1 MIIKNDF
8 FKDRNYLQEEKE
20 GLDRA
25 VENFNKRYKKGE
37 VKKEKF
43 FKTKWRIC
51 QKTKSVKWKNK
62 KRALI

>member
-37 VKKEKF
+37 VKKKIFLNKMKNLLEDK
-43 FKTKWRIC
+43 
-51 QKTKSVKWKNK
+51 KS
-62 KRALI
+62 

>member
-37 VKKEKF
+37 VKKENF
-43 FKTKWRIC
+43 FKQNEEFLEMSK
-51 QKTKSVKWKNK
+51 KS
-62 KRALI
+62 

>member
-37 VKKEKF
+37 VKKENFLKQNEEYA
-43 FKTKWRIC
+43 KR
-51 QKTKSVKWKNK
+51 QKALNEKI
-62 KRALI
+62 KRMR

>member
-43 FKTKWRIC
+43 FKTK
-51 QKTKSVKWKNK
+51 
-62 KRALI
+62 

>member
-37 VKKEKF
+37 VKKENF
-43 FKTKWRIC
+43 FKQNEEFARR
-51 QKTKSVKWKNK
+51 QKELTEKIK
-62 KRALI
+62 KMR

>member
-20 GLDRA
+20 GLNRA

-37 VKKEKF
+37 VKKENFLKQNEEYA
-43 FKTKWRIC
+43 KR
-51 QKTKSVKWKNK
+51 QKALNEKI
-62 KRALI
+62 KRMR